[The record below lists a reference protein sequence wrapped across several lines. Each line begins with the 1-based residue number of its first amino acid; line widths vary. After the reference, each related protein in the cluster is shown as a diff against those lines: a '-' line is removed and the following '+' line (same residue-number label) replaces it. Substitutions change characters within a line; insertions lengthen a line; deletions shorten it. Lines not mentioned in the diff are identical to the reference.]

1 MKHNIKRKRNFKQW
15 LGTICILLC
24 SVLAFSGCA
33 IADNFNK
40 GTITGEDSEGLLRI
54 TSPWFNFD
62 SSTGLFSWA
71 FSPYSYSGKNESE
84 LINGNNR
91 YTYLVNSDQ
100 STTGTTS
107 TVIFTGDPNSIQ
119 YLEENSAY
127 YLTSYTDT
135 VTGTQFLKA
144 TKAEGT
150 YAEELEKVEAY
161 VKDPSNTTTAQEVN
175 NLMLWNQATGYYCL
189 QHQTQM
195 SFDGDAVITVQDID
209 VNSYGFS
216 FVSQTE
222 NFTTYYNVAT
232 QNGKETYVNA
242 NITYINPSEQ
252 NLATYYALTS
262 TSNYANSGF
271 LTITSSS
278 DPSFTTLTAE
288 NASALLLTQIRYLA
302 GFNEISPT
310 LIQIE
315 ASEDVSV
322 LSKQQ
327 ILTFTVTQYTTAEK
341 TTVSKTV
348 TLTFASQNNGI
359 TYATT
364 YTTTNGETYT
374 ATLTKASTKVQ
385 EGWINVADKNT
396 YKALNENSIT
406 SDKQS
411 IILDNVLNVAKY
423 NNPANAQLTAKFANY
438 SFVFLGNQ
446 TTVPSFIALNNSLIA
461 CSITEAGELVLGDY
475 TIYTTS
481 STFAYTSVYV
491 PTEENPS
498 TLLEIVPTASLGLLT
513 LEKGKTYT
521 LTMNKDMS
529 FTVAETNQKF
539 GDELSVLLGQLLAEK
554 KLDVTVTTQMYFTWN
569 NETLTQRAQNLSLNP
584 ENASSGNNDI
594 MAQRAEG
601 SYILQGAKENNAYTP
616 TKTEYIKAFAFTYQI
631 IEGGASN
638 IVNIV
643 SSDVVTKMEY
653 THTGATVDSI
663 SNYFTKAELETI
675 LKTNIANSKLNN
687 KAENARVLPTVS
699 IMQDGVEYIYYP
711 VVVPTVSGDETA
723 GANTN
728 YQLTINDN
736 RTVNIWFLQETT
748 VEINGVYHT
757 VLRKAPEEHI
767 RARVKESISTNNTTE
782 SGEAID
788 LSTII
793 ANNMYIEFS
802 PRLTNGTTTRNLK
815 VRALALADT
824 NRANSAYSNNI
835 TYNAYKMSFTTY
847 SPNSI
852 TIDYGELLY
861 NANKYYFYNVNKT
874 YDKVLGK
881 EMVTQL
887 TGFFAE
893 GTLVSVS
900 RTTPEEGQEA
910 RDEAFADIS
919 LTATSSL
926 NDYLRKE
933 YSYALQSWSVN
944 QKALNTFACSS
955 TLAFNLTGTTS
966 QQNIYLFLQ
975 QHGLLNDNV
984 FFGVGSTV
992 KGASVVVADS
1002 TQPYYV
1008 AVNNK
1013 ATDPSTVYVKS
1024 SSNVQGCNFY
1034 ANYTKIDNF
1043 SITGTVYNSEDLMG
1057 GASSSFSGQISYG
1070 LTESASSFNL
1080 NSLNEFS
1087 VVGLSL
1093 EQSLYFKGV
1102 YDNTVSAPSS
1112 TGYGYYFFL
1121 SDYVT
1126 ALTGNVYQLPVI
1138 RSMGSI
1144 SVFGDIESTG
1154 LIATK
1159 FHESTNLIVNVVAP
1173 SENDPLPNGTSYEV
1187 IKSITSSVDQNGYVV
1202 TTVII
1207 SVLVP
1212 DDSMLLAYNIDTN
1225 SVGYSSTRSFADASG
1240 NVVVLNEKSG
1250 TIYGAVLTLAD
1261 GTTEVLKPTQ
1271 IHLTTAENDGLDT
1284 LTITHSTINESV
1296 VFTEVVTLVSDSAIV
1311 APVYNTGIQT
1321 KYENSGSNPL
1331 PIYVT
1336 YDVQSANGWYFYTA
1350 PIGEP
1355 STTQGS
1361 IDFYAEELALSYTC
1375 NFENA
1380 LKNLTQYIVSGTVL
1394 EQYLNTTLS
1403 ETATNLEKYKHAF
1416 ANLLGT
1422 RIVSNKYYFVKPLE
1436 EAKDALLSQQVQ
1448 SGNVSKTMSILT
1460 LYTQD
1465 GKLFN
1470 GSYKTEELL
1479 DGSYTFTVTDASSN
1493 VLYTHVN
1500 NAGTS
1505 YTNGTIFINGGAVVN
1520 LASLGYATSANGT
1533 AVKVSSLKNAT
1544 VSANFMDV
1552 TTGISY
1558 TSAFINIT
1566 KNTNFANLTF
1576 TFTRYITDE
1585 NGNYILDEETNEYK
1599 KETFKKSINDPELDI
1614 TFTYLNEDTTTPTSL
1629 SNAWVFV
1636 PSSQASTIN
1645 TITDYI
1651 ANNKN
1656 NLTYVSTSITYTS
1669 TLRYYYTTTDE
1680 NGALVENDLVA
1691 KFETQTMEVEEGII
1705 TRKAVLKE
1713 DETDIIVLG
1722 KHYIDGV
1729 ISRYNPT
1736 FSAWATTSEEDQE
1749 TSDTSASI
1757 IGNKNGYYYLDY
1769 SSANSLSKGFP
1780 GVKYLDGAPY
1790 PNPVLIFNVR
1800 HKINEHSEISV
1811 GLLVKNVY
1819 QAELLGS
1826 FADTSTSST
1835 FMDFTSFAFRS
1846 SEENLENSELL
1857 YSHAYV
1863 LRLQSSGFDYLYT
1876 NIHYRNESN
1885 QQLNTYLPLKIADIE
1900 VVKNADGTYKLV
1912 YAGSALAPNGSYY
1925 YKEGD
1930 TVAVRWYNDKN
1941 NKFDVKNEFTA
1952 EEFEEL
1958 IIWSTSS
1965 NLIDNVGYQDIHT
1978 YYEGSDGRIH
1988 FTSDGAT
1995 DAPCYGLANIS
2006 SGDIQNGNQYD
2017 YSEVL
2022 FAGTATAFRS
2032 TVPGLIGEI
2041 NSASSGTMFDPN
2053 IWGYFINNMYPITIS
2068 ANSDTV
2074 NSPYFITNQE
2084 TVVFVASPYLQFESS
2099 SSTSGVASQGV
2110 LYRFKEWRIF
2120 ERYNESI
2127 MYRAYNQEA
2136 AYSRYL
2142 NNAIFTFAPSTSG
2155 RYLILPV
2162 YERVYQVNVGTG
2174 VVGNTENA
2182 ANNNTTFTPN
2192 QGGSITI
2199 TYDHTTGTYV
2209 SLDNVTR
2216 EEIQR
2221 KLFFI
2226 EYLEAFKQANI
2237 STIYTQTFLFA
2248 KITASGNTSKI
2259 DLMLDASMANYFT
2272 YVAYNSTTQAY
2283 NFMFDGQD
2291 TVQSSLTITTGENAS
2306 VTFYAYE
2313 LILDDYG
2320 TYYIQYKDQQIA
2332 LTASNIQTIYNAQ
2345 GKDVTK
2351 TELPTFNDE
2360 ILPYIYNYV
2369 NVGFTATST
2378 VSNIVNN
2385 VVYGNSQKTIYFM
2398 VENNQLYPITV
2409 SFDEDGEATF
2419 TKNANPVANLFTKNF
2434 NYVGTYL
2441 STDYITFNN
2450 GWNMPDV
2457 NDYESEKDQ
2466 AYKDA
2471 LHKYQ
2476 TQVIWGTTYFDRDT
2490 YIQITARA
2498 NLGYRLYNFYFATYD
2513 ATLQRYVFDASMT
2526 INDYLVANAATLS
2539 YADQIVPAYYNA
2551 HNNTYYFDSNY
2562 QNPVPDS
2569 YLDAVRGS
2577 FIQSI
2582 GASGEY
2588 YYTQVYFNAQNNKY
2602 YFDSA
2607 YTILAKVNGAEVTES
2622 MVTEKTYLSAITP
2635 VVEYDTDNTT
2645 VLSTRYYLNGVEVY
2659 LNPEDG
2665 NYYREISDGNYTV
2678 HNGTLT
2684 IKTLH
2689 ENLAIVAT
2697 FKEVYQQ
2704 FIFAEPESASGI
2716 HIEDIYYYN
2725 SYGEDKN
2732 NRTDIYANVQVDE
2745 VVNGFSSSA
2754 ISIPLKAQPG
2764 ATTEASTTLYNLL
2777 ASGNKYTN
2785 KLFLNSTGGLVSD
2798 YAFGSYSGKHISSEQ
2813 AQQQGITLSNM
2824 NMYFD
2829 QDCEIF
2835 VVVRVNAENKL
2846 ETHSMGTNPNYVIE
2860 CVVEPTE
2867 TYLTQLQSGNANA
2880 REKYTYYIL
2889 RYTYNRAPSNPYYGY
2904 IAHPYRG
2911 PNIASDIANATIEE
2925 QKQYY
2930 TDYDKKILKPFIE
2943 SGSSNFINLST
2954 IELFNITVTTSI
2966 VGTQSA
2972 HDILLGDFF
2981 AVAGYGTTQL
2991 LGFNPPT
2998 TVDSFTDYTN
3008 TYGQEFSTYL
3018 QSFDI
3023 IGGNANSINMYKATS
3038 NTEQIMEYVVNGNYT
3053 YTWQNLVAARD
3064 TGIIFS
3070 TFNTEE
3076 NAGASYDA
3084 ETGLFKKEGHYYRFM
3099 GWYERSL
3106 LHSYTDANGNRVE
3119 IWSDYNY
3126 QESAGGSAAYSHMI
3140 IADADKQIMAVY
3152 KEVVSFAFTYNPQ
3165 EARVNFSYTTDSLG
3179 NAFTV
3184 KKENGFTTLSGYV
3197 DVDFSMDVQIVPVGG
3212 YRYDNVS
3219 LHVNGAHITT
3229 WATYTRNNVT
3239 LDLTGKLAN
3248 TNPEH
3253 MLKETLTLKTDDEEN
3268 GSRVYDGASNI
3279 ELDGYYATKGPA
3291 KFTLTM
3297 QEITPISIR
3306 THGYKETHTISL
3318 TNNAGQTFKL
3328 QGKTIVTNTLL
3339 DDTQNPVAYDAETN
3353 TIAFYQ
3359 DAGTANRY
3367 TYKILLNASED
3378 ETLNGYFVNN
3388 DTTKAY
3394 PTQTN
3399 TGSEYTLSP
3408 KTDIH
3413 KQGQL
3418 LYATVQGTTSLTFN
3432 FSEAFTSGCI
3442 TKAVVSIISGG
3453 YLQNNV
3459 FVQDNIEFTST
3470 TPTGTYEFDNE
3481 THITIELYRKVSIND
3496 TTIEVKWEIGH
3507 AQNISGND
3515 YAFMGYQG
3523 YQNESSDI
3531 NNTSVTSLPSTV
3543 TPTFVESI
3551 PLMQTSTFAQMATPA
3566 WATFVTALASRSL
3579 SLTSP
3584 TFTASLHNGE
3594 AVTGYFKKVSNNT
3607 LEVTFTYATLT
3618 ITFDKNVVVIH
3629 EDGSVR
3635 YIPMENT
3642 YVTKATLETKEGY
3655 VFENTNGNFTQ
3666 NTEKK
3671 NVYTLEN
3678 VLFYQNGTYSDVFTN
3693 LPFSVART
3701 ITVVAN
3707 PSDLS
3712 SCIGIYTSANTNNG
3726 VTQITYTGQAYLH
3739 LKVNLPENKKLYYT
3753 FEGWYIGNTLLSTSA
3768 DFDITSVLSNYQ
3780 TSITVEARF
3789 ATFVA
3794 VNLALDF
3801 SGLHPN
3807 MQPTG
3812 TLFTINVQSGTVYL
3826 NNVLLTL
3833 GANEITLSYFVAYG
3847 STLRFSSNAQ
3857 FTIQGNNISYQDET
3871 YTFAGFTQNELLNG
3885 GSTEIDQGS
3894 FLVNTSSTTNVAKL
3908 TLNYVQN
3915 ITFTLNKV
3923 MQDKTAITS
3932 TRAYFEAVI
3941 TYSSF
3946 PHLAQSY
3953 QVFATGET
3961 IHTYYGANLTLS
3973 LYYDTSM
3980 FTYNVNHASNISNG
3994 FTFTEGNLQN
4004 IYATYNKLT
4013 YNAKALASASHH
4025 NFTFT
4030 FTTYAQMNFE
4040 LQENVLL
4047 WQYYDA
4053 TQEGWQNIPAN
4064 GTLMVTNLSS
4074 VDIRLQLLHTQT
4086 ITFVLESITVNG
4098 LVLPVSEATITQ
4110 DDIGNTYYEF
4120 RDIAVTTA
4128 HISAQVTSTYE
4139 MTLQRYI
4146 DGVLQASTQLPLYI
4160 AHSHMQTETVPALT
4174 NAQGTYLAPTASAV
4188 HIVAEQ
4194 NNAYLFAGFTVYS
4207 MQGEVLDIL
4216 PAHTTDAYITF
4227 TPTEHCVVRAEY
4239 VSLYS
4244 IATFTETRGSF
4255 TNTQVGGSISVSSQ
4269 ELYNQAT
4276 QNTPFTVAV
4285 QANAGFTTQAIVLT
4299 YVENGTT
4306 VTKIFTPETFANGE
4320 FTINNGNGTFD
4331 IPYSAEQ
4338 ITFTAIFAQSR
4349 NVTVTVQTTNGAHG
4363 TVTINGQTVQSGE
4376 TLTFTYNQALEYIA
4390 SADQGY
4396 VFAGWFLDEYTPISY
4411 NETLSMLAT
4420 EVWLQNANSNREI
4433 NIIAKFNT
4441 SIPSYNSHTSM
4452 SVAVLQAD
4460 GSIAWQTN
4468 TLEWLTQNGN
4478 TYGYVEK
4485 QGYTFMGWY
4494 QEIRTNIS
4502 NYLPVSAQSTYTLPV
4517 ENKGEV
4523 LMVAMYAQNKQTTQ
4537 TFTYQTWQTTHTW
4550 ESAVGY
4556 VTQVG
4561 NVQTNA
4567 GQQVQTNVTLPVL
4580 TNTQLTITNANGSF
4594 ENVTQTQGTNASIT
4608 IVFTQT
4614 MYELTV
4620 EVYLPNGSLATQE
4633 QLNAWLLGNGSGT
4646 YAQNSNMFVGLTL
4659 EGTNYAIAF
4668 ITNNAGLQVGFQN
4681 TFTFALTQNTTITYT
4696 LKNIPQVEK
4705 PNHGTEIVDGAYHHY
4720 TFNAPAGYILSEVT
4734 IGVTTYTLEQ
4744 LKGLSGVQNLSFTYG
4759 YASFNASTNV
4769 AGTFNPTTMVTG
4781 VAFSISEENFANVT
4795 ASVTLQQILQ
4805 INVSTSLQNDAS
4817 AMYYIPYTSALNLT
4831 PWLNLY
4837 PGVNFAVYVN
4847 GVLQADSTNVT
4858 VEAYTYALQ
4867 VYFEEITSNNYT
4879 IVLQDTNGNTF
4890 PEGERLLTV
4899 NDETYANN
4907 AKITLSTG
4915 TFYNI
4920 GLVNGYAQTYTL
4932 QSIEY
4937 TNGLGKVVTVYF
4949 EQAQNNTWSYP
4960 AEGIQAGSSITFTI
4974 AEQKNSFSIF
4984 IPIPLDELKQNEKI
4998 ISGEPKTYAQ
5008 QLAETLFT
5016 NNEAVLAS
5024 IEFTLTQQSNGVWL
5038 VATYP
5043 ATLAETIHLFPLQ
5056 QSALEFLENRYTYVS
5071 TKTGENNVTDAS
5083 DISIEM
5089 ENMHQTYYINYTQEK
5104 AVYLASN
5111 RAELNWEIDIT
5122 IQTNDNQYNNNI
5134 SLAHFT
5140 YGEENAWYYR
5150 FYLPANKVIRFTFTD
5165 NVTGNI
5171 TNMNLF
5177 EIVMKNSSANIADFL
5192 TLYTTTGRNIQKNKE
5207 AYNNIQIQLNGSEQT
5222 LHTRSATLTVQN
5234 ATVLFL
5240 DFTGMQES
5248 IPDGYFI
5255 HGGVGSVI
5263 TKDSDVVLNTNFSS
5277 TFNGGYY
5284 NFTTN
5289 GNYTVTS
5296 EKDSSYYIDTTT
5308 GLKKAEGSTNTY
5320 QPSSQNGGE
5329 VGIATN
5335 KTQTITYTAQVF
5347 GSTNTLVFKDTGETL
5362 TYAQQTT
5369 LTQKDTKL
5377 YATRDGKNAEVVVK
5391 SSRSAIHLDTF
5402 KITANEQRLVE
5413 QNTTFT
5419 YQVNQTVEL
5428 TAYKQTNYR
5437 FVGFIA
5443 YMSNGT
5449 TVNLPYKQAME
5460 DTAIIYTTTL
5470 TVVGSIEQIEILYE
5484 GQISQITLR
5493 QIEISQESFDPS
5505 ATGYT
5510 LSYNG
5515 KTPTYK
5521 GSFESKEDILLAAVA
5536 NKNTYIAGNY
5546 ESTFVGS
5553 SPDASMTA
5561 LWQQILNN
5569 TFDSNIPSNTVFM
5582 AYYDGTSVN
5591 IYYFNTIMLNDEGI
5605 VDLQWIVVSYLVTE
5619 SQTPNE
5625 DGSTKTT
5632 YTFDMM
5638 NSYLGYTKGSLLV
5651 RESVTLS
5658 AYAYQYGEHIGWSL
5672 PNGLTNDIYDEDTVV
5687 TAQSV
5692 QNPTITQALT
5702 NQISTNLGN
5711 VVTFTIPNSV
5721 TIFTYFTTMRYLV
5734 TVDFADMENVTTNTY
5749 DSNNTNYLV
5758 FDTSNETY
5766 QEFFDSYYEAFGD
5779 YRVRIENG
5787 NQIVDTKLEIFAPST
5802 AVGTIQLVR
5811 QSWLDM
5817 NASKAQ
5823 NQLIMNQKFTED
5835 YFGVRNQ
5842 QFALRVPQCV
5852 SNTTNLEKVNGA
5864 ALYTYDM
5871 IDWGM
5876 YGANKQLSNFL
5887 QYFTTDDKGNLK
5899 LKENLLT
5906 ITYNHTKFTNYS
5918 LQITQNTSTENNGNA
5933 TGSIA
5938 IKFYIYAN
5946 TGTGFGPLEIQGNP
5960 LLDSAYEIK
5969 NTVITY
5975 SDGSQKTFLGDNNT
5989 ATGNVIV
5996 KNEENN
6002 IAEKT
6007 SDTVKAVN
6015 LAAGFN
6021 QWIYN
6026 EITYDANGNPTK
6038 IVEPENVTIT
6048 FIQSAKS
6055 SNVNTS
6061 VNLGTS
6067 LYTYQLLGQV
6077 NGSNNMAD
6085 YTLSGYATKYL
6096 KLLEHASKAQNQ
6108 SNLYR
6113 LFGND
6118 WKTAEKYGT
6127 LGVKNGEYYSNNSSI
6142 YSNYDIT
6149 ILKNAEYHA
6158 QTVRMWIDYYN
6169 AKGTS
6174 YYNTAMLFM
6183 QLYQIM
6189 LSTQLTD
6196 LYYQEGADANAV
6208 VYSLKDNFTTYIK
6221 DKLSNPLTNAD
6232 NTVQLSI
6239 DTSSLIVANDNP
6251 VYFTGTISVPN
6262 FYNISSSVNDGNIEY
6277 YASQIISA
6285 QDNNDTAKLAKLWE
6299 DLFIGTLEIPIVYIN
6314 IQSLYGSYFTQD
6326 GGYDIYSNNELLR
6339 ILLTMDNS
6347 ITLFD
6352 QVIVNT
6358 AFNEQYQMQLND
6370 PVANTEAD
6378 RKDKWFP
6385 WWTIEE
6391 GVQYHPDHAS
6401 KAYSYYFPGSLEV
6414 QTTSQEQTL
6423 IIKSE
6428 LSKERENNEAI
6439 IENYADSLRNAFAY
6453 AFPNSYALFKS
6464 SQADAERSIVD
6475 FTTKNTYC
6483 NSMITNFT
6491 LFNLKTI
6498 TYDELFNGG
6507 GVGINISA
6515 TCKMYQG
6522 GNSNTP
6528 YDDLCITK
6536 IYEYNPVPWDIY
6548 WVRVVTQ
6555 VAEVI
6560 FDAVSIATGVGAVAT
6575 AIKAATK
6582 AILKVAGKA
6591 IIKQIV
6597 KFAAK
6602 SMLAYTVAR
6611 TVYSM
6616 AVKLPNP
6623 FTDPIADAKSKNPVY
6638 MDDIILIADKNG
6650 VPNYTV

>member
-119 YLEENSAY
+119 YLENNSAY

-150 YAEELEKVEAY
+150 YAEELEKVEEY
-161 VKDPSNTTTAQEVN
+161 VKDPSNTQTSQEIN
-175 NLMLWNQATGYYCL
+175 RLMLWNQATGYYCL

-216 FVSQTE
+216 FVSQTQ
-222 NFTTYYNVAT
+222 NYTTYYNVDM

-252 NLATYYALTS
+252 ENLATYYALTS
-262 TSNYANSGF
+262 TSNYTNSGF
-271 LTITSSS
+271 LTITTNGA
-278 DPSFTTLTAE
+278 DATFPTTSTDV
-288 NASALLLTQIRYLA
+288 ALITKQLCYLA
-302 GFNEISPT
+302 GFGSDDQELQELIS
-310 LIQIE
+310 IE

-327 ILTFTVTQYTTAEK
+327 ILTFTVTQYTTADK

-364 YTTTNGETYT
+364 YTASNGETYT

-396 YKALNENSIT
+396 YKALNENSIA

-411 IILDNVLNVAKY
+411 VILDNVLNVAKY
-423 NNPANAQLTAKFANY
+423 NNPANAQLTEKFANY

-498 TLLEIVPTASLGLLT
+498 NLLEIVPTASLGLLT

-521 LTMNKDMS
+521 LTTNDMS

-594 MAQRAEG
+594 MAQYATG
-601 SYILQGAKENNAYTP
+601 KYILQGGKNSNNTYTP
-616 TKTEYIKAFAFTYQI
+616 SKTEYVKAFAFTYQI

-643 SSDVVTKMEY
+643 SSDVVAKIEY
-653 THTGATVDSI
+653 THTTATVDSI

-675 LKTNIANSKLNN
+675 LTTNIANSKLNN

-711 VVVPTVSGDETA
+711 VVVPTGSGDETA

-728 YQLTINDN
+728 YQLTIDDN

-782 SGEAID
+782 SGETID

-802 PRLTNGTTTRNLK
+802 PRLTNGTTTRNVK

-852 TIDYGELLY
+852 TIDYGELIY
-861 NANKYYFYNVNKT
+861 NANKYYFYNVNTT
-874 YDKVLGK
+874 YDKVLGQ

-900 RTTPEEGQEA
+900 RTTPEEGQKA

-944 QKALNTFACSS
+944 QKALNTFAGSS
-955 TLAFNLTGTTS
+955 ALAFNLTGTMS
-966 QQNIYLFLQ
+966 QQNIYNVMLSKS
-975 QHGLLNDNV
+975 LLNDNV
-984 FFGVGSTV
+984 FFGVGTTV

-1008 AVNNK
+1008 AVNNN
-1013 ATDPSTVYVKS
+1013 ATNPSTIYVKS
-1024 SSNVQGCNFY
+1024 SSQVQGCNFY

-1070 LTESASSFNL
+1070 LTTSASSFNL

-1102 YDNTVSAPSS
+1102 YDNTVSASSS

-1144 SVFGDIESTG
+1144 SVFGDMESTG

-1187 IKSITSSVDQNGYVV
+1187 IKSITSSVDQDGYVV

-1271 IHLTTAENDGLDT
+1271 IKLTPAENDGLDT
-1284 LTITHSTINESV
+1284 LTIKYSTINESV

-1375 NFENA
+1375 NFENS
-1380 LKNLTQYIVSGTVL
+1380 LKNLSEYIVSGTVL

-1500 NAGTS
+1500 NADTY
-1505 YTNGTIFINGGAVVN
+1505 YTNGTISVNGGAVVN

-1533 AVKVSSLKNAT
+1533 AVKVSSLANAS
-1544 VSANFMDV
+1544 VSASFIDV

-1599 KETFKKSINDPELDI
+1599 KETFTKSINDPELDI
-1614 TFTYLNEDTTTPTSL
+1614 TFTYLEEDTNTLTSL

-1636 PSSQASTIN
+1636 PFSQVDDIST
-1645 TITDYI
+1645 YI

-1722 KHYIDGV
+1722 KHYIDSV

-1736 FSAWATTSEEDQE
+1736 FSAWATTSEEDPE

-1876 NIHYRNESN
+1876 NIHYRDESN

-1925 YKEGD
+1925 YQEGD
-1930 TVAVRWYNDKN
+1930 TVAVRWYNNKN
-1941 NKFDVKNEFTA
+1941 AIYEEKTQFNA
-1952 EEFEEL
+1952 QEFEEL

-2006 SGDIQNGNQYD
+2006 SGDIHNGNQYD

-2032 TVPGLIGEI
+2032 TVPGLIGEM

-2099 SSTSGVASQGV
+2099 SSTSGVSSQGV

-2174 VVGNTENA
+2174 VVGNTENTA
-2182 ANNNTTFTPN
+2182 TNNTTFTPN

-2248 KITASGNTSKI
+2248 KITASGNASKI
-2259 DLMLDASMANYFT
+2259 DLMLDTSMANYFT
-2272 YVAYNSTTQAY
+2272 YFAYNSTTQAY
-2283 NFMFDGQD
+2283 NFMCNGQD
-2291 TVQSSLTITTGENAS
+2291 TVQSSLTIPNGENS

-2332 LTASNIQTIYNAQ
+2332 LTASNIQTIYKYNEQ
-2345 GKDVTK
+2345 GKVVAETA
-2351 TELPTFNDE
+2351 LSTFNDE

-2369 NVGFTATST
+2369 HVGFTATST

-2385 VVYGNSQKTIYFM
+2385 VVYGNSQKTIYFT
-2398 VENNQLYPITV
+2398 VENNQLYPTTV
-2409 SFDEDGEATF
+2409 SFDDGEAEF
-2419 TKNANPVANLFTKNF
+2419 TKNKNPVANLFTKNF
-2434 NYVGTYL
+2434 NFVGTYL
-2441 STDYITFNN
+2441 STEYITFNN

-2457 NDYESEKDQ
+2457 NDYESEEDE
-2466 AYKDA
+2466 AYKVA

-2539 YADQIVPAYYNA
+2539 YADQIVPAYYNS

-2577 FIQSI
+2577 FIQSV
-2582 GASGEY
+2582 GASSEY

-2716 HIEDIYYYN
+2716 KITDIYYYN

-2754 ISIPLKAQPG
+2754 ISIPLKAQAG

-2889 RYTYNRAPSNPYYGY
+2889 RYTYNRAPSNPYYSY

-2930 TDYDKKILKPFIE
+2930 TDYEKKILKPYIE
-2943 SGSSNFINLST
+2943 AGSSNFINLST
-2954 IELFNITVTTSI
+2954 IELYNITVTTSI

-2998 TVDSFTDYTN
+2998 TYSSFTEYTD

-3023 IGGNANSINMYKATS
+3023 IGGNASSVNIYKATT
-3038 NTEQIMEYVVNGNYT
+3038 NADQLTEYVVNNKYT

-3076 NAGASYDA
+3076 NAGATYNPQS
-3084 ETGLFKKEGHYYRFM
+3084 GLIEKDGHYYRFM

-3106 LHSYTDANGNRVE
+3106 LHAYTDANGNRVE

-3126 QESAGGSAAYSHMI
+3126 QESAGGSAEYSHLI

-3152 KEVVSFAFTYNPQ
+3152 KEVVPFAFTYNPQ
-3165 EARVNFSYTTDSLG
+3165 QARVNFSYTTDSLG
-3179 NAFTV
+3179 NAFKVTE
-3184 KKENGFTTLSGYV
+3184 ENGLTTLSGYV

-3212 YRYDNVS
+3212 YRYNNVNLS
-3219 LHVNGAHITT
+3219 VNGANITT

-3339 DDTQNPVAYDAETN
+3339 DDTQNPVTYNATTN

-3359 DAGTANRY
+3359 DAGTENRY
-3367 TYKILLNASED
+3367 TYEISLNASED

-3432 FSEAFTSGCI
+3432 FSDAFEKGYITSAYI
-3442 TKAVVSIISGG
+3442 SIESGKG
-3453 YLQNNV
+3453 YLQDGV
-3459 FVQDNIEFTST
+3459 FKTDAIEFTST
-3470 TPTGTYEFDNE
+3470 PTDEYVFDNE

-3496 TTIEVKWEIGH
+3496 TTIEVKWKITGS
-3507 AQNISGND
+3507 QTINGNR
-3515 YAFMGYQG
+3515 YALKG
-3523 YQNESSDI
+3523 YQNVSSDI
-3531 NNTSVTSLPSTV
+3531 DMERSVSVTSLPSTV
-3543 TPTFVESI
+3543 TPIFVKST
-3551 PLMQTSTFAQMATPA
+3551 PLMQASTFAQNASPA
-3566 WATFVTALASRSL
+3566 WATFVTAMASRSL
-3579 SLTSP
+3579 SLASA
-3584 TFTASLHNGE
+3584 TFTASLQNGE
-3594 AVTGYFKKVSNNT
+3594 AVTGYFRKVSPDT

-3618 ITFDKNVVVIH
+3618 IEFNQNIVADHINGSIDLMISEET
-3629 EDGSVR
+3629 ED
-3635 YIPMENT
+3635 I
-3642 YVTKATLETKEGY
+3642 YVTKATLTTNEGY
-3655 VFENTNGNFTQ
+3655 VFENTNGTFTQ
-3666 NTEKK
+3666 STAKE

-3678 VLFYQNGTYSDVFTN
+3678 VLFYQNGTYGDVFAN
-3693 LPFSVART
+3693 LPFSLART

-3712 SCIGIYTSANTNNG
+3712 SDIGIYTSANANEG

-3739 LKVNLPENKKLYYT
+3739 LKVNLPENKKPYYT

-3768 DFDITSVLSNYQ
+3768 DFDLTSVLSNYQ

-3789 ATFVA
+3789 ATFVS
-3794 VNLALDF
+3794 VNLALKF
-3801 SGLHPN
+3801 SGLVTN
-3807 MQPTG
+3807 MQPTS

-3857 FTIQGNNISYQDET
+3857 FTIQGNNISYQDAT

-3994 FTFTEGNLQN
+3994 FTFTEGNQEA
-4004 IYATYNKLT
+4004 ISATYNKLT

-4053 TQEGWQNIPAN
+4053 TQEGWMSIPAN

-4098 LVLPVSEATITQ
+4098 LVLPVAEATITQ
-4110 DDIGNTYYEF
+4110 DDNGNTYYEF

-4128 HISAQVTSTYE
+4128 HISAQVTPAYE
-4139 MTLQRYI
+4139 VTLQRYI
-4146 DGVLQASTQLPLYI
+4146 DGVLQASTQLPLYV
-4160 AHSHMQTETVPALT
+4160 AHRHIQTETVPALT
-4174 NAQGTYLAPTASAV
+4174 NAQGVYIAPTGSAV

-4194 NNAYLFAGFTVYS
+4194 NNAYLFAGFTVLS

-4227 TPTEHCVVRAEY
+4227 TPTEPCVVRAEY

-4349 NVTVTVQTTNGAHG
+4349 NVTITIQTTNGANG
-4363 TVTINGQTVQSGE
+4363 TVTINGQTVHSGE
-4376 TLTFTYNQALEYIA
+4376 TLTFTYNQALEFVS

-4478 TYGYVEK
+4478 EYGYVEK
-4485 QGYTFMGWY
+4485 QGYTFIGWY

-4537 TFTYQTWQTTHTW
+4537 TYTYQTWHTTHTW
-4550 ESAVGY
+4550 ESAVSY

-4567 GQQVQTNVTLPVL
+4567 GQQLQTNVTLPER

-4608 IVFTQT
+4608 ITFTQT

-4646 YAQNSNMFVGLTL
+4646 YAQNSNMFVGLAL

-4681 TFTFALTQNTTITYT
+4681 TFTFALTQNTIITYT
-4696 LKNIPQVEK
+4696 LKDIPQVEK

-4734 IGVTTYTLEQ
+4734 IGGTTYTLEQ
-4744 LKGLSGVQNLSFTYG
+4744 LAGLSGVQNLSFTYG

-4769 AGTFNPTTMVTG
+4769 AGTFNPTIMVTG

-4867 VYFEEITSNNYT
+4867 VYFEEITSSEYT
-4879 IVLQDTNGNTF
+4879 IVLEGATGVTLPENESLLSING
-4890 PEGERLLTV
+4890 GQ
-4899 NDETYANN
+4899 YANN
-4907 AKITLSTG
+4907 DKITLSTG

-4920 GLVNGYAQTYTL
+4920 GLVNAQTYTL
-4932 QSIEY
+4932 KSMKY
-4937 TNGLGKVVTVYF
+4937 TNGLGEVVTVNF
-4949 EQAQNNTWSYP
+4949 TQAQNNTWSYP

-4974 AEQKNSFSIF
+4974 AEQQNSFSIF
-4984 IPIPLDELKQNEKI
+4984 IPIPWNELTQNEEI
-4998 ISGEPKTYAQ
+4998 TDAQ
-5008 QLAETLFT
+5008 TLADILFA
-5016 NNEAVLAS
+5016 NNNTDVLDS
-5024 IEFTLTQQSNGVWL
+5024 IKFTLTQQSNGVWL
-5038 VATYP
+5038 VATYK
-5043 ATLAETIHLFPLQ
+5043 ATLAGSLTLYPLQ

-5071 TKTGENNVTDAS
+5071 TKTGENNVITDNPFP
-5083 DISIEM
+5083 IEIG
-5089 ENMHQTYYINYTQEK
+5089 NIHQTYYTVYTQEK
-5104 AVYLASN
+5104 AVYLATN
-5111 RAELNWEIDIT
+5111 RAELSGNFLIT
-5122 IQTNDNQYNNNI
+5122 IQTNDNQYNNDI
-5134 SLAHFT
+5134 SLAKFT
-5140 YGEENAWYYR
+5140 YGEENARYYR
-5150 FYLPANKVIRFTFTD
+5150 FYIPANQVIHFTFTD

-5171 TNMNLF
+5171 TNMSLF

-5192 TLYTTTGRNIQKNKE
+5192 KLYTTTGSNIQNNQD
-5207 AYNNIQIQLNGSEQT
+5207 AYHNIKIQLNNPEQT
-5222 LHTRSATLTVQN
+5222 LNERSATLTVQN

-5240 DFTGMQES
+5240 DFMKMQES

-5255 HGGVGSVI
+5255 HGGVGSEI
-5263 TKDSDVVLNTNFSS
+5263 TRDPDVVLNTNFSS

-5308 GLKKAEGSTNTY
+5308 GLEKVEGSTNIY
-5320 QPSSQNGGE
+5320 QPVSQNGGE
-5329 VGIATN
+5329 VGVATN
-5335 KTQTITYTAQVF
+5335 KTQTITFNAQLF

-5369 LTQKDTKL
+5369 LKQIDNKL
-5377 YATRDGKNAEVVVK
+5377 YAMRDGKNAEVVVK

-5419 YQVNQTVEL
+5419 YQVNQKVTL

-5449 TVNLPYKQAME
+5449 TINLPYQQAMD
-5460 DTAIIYTTTL
+5460 DTSIVYTTTL

-5521 GSFESKEDILLAAVA
+5521 GSFTSKEDILKAAVA

-5546 ESTFVGS
+5546 SSTFRGS

-5591 IYYFNTIMLNDEGI
+5591 IYHFNTITLNEEGI

-5625 DGSTKTT
+5625 DGSTTT
-5632 YTFDMM
+5632 THTFDIM

-5672 PNGLTNDIYDEDTVV
+5672 PNGLTNDIYDKDTVV

-5702 NQISTNLGN
+5702 NRIINNVGN

-5734 TVDFADMENVTTNTY
+5734 TVDFADMENVTTSTY

-5766 QEFFDSYYEAFGD
+5766 QEFFDSYYEEFGD

-5787 NQIVDTKLEIFAPST
+5787 NQIVNEELGIEAPSIAANT
-5802 AVGTIQLVR
+5802 LQLVR

-5817 NASKAQ
+5817 SLSKQ
-5823 NQLIMNQKFTED
+5823 EKQLVMNEKFAED

-5852 SNTTNLEKVNGA
+5852 SNTTNLPTVNGS

-5876 YGANKQLSNFL
+5876 YGASKQLSNFL
-5887 QYFTTDDKGNLK
+5887 QYFTTDDAGNLK

-5946 TGTGFGPLEIQGNP
+5946 TGTGFGPLAIQGNP

-6015 LAAGFN
+6015 LAEGFN
-6021 QWIYN
+6021 QWIYS
-6026 EITYDANGNPTK
+6026 EMTYDANGNPTK
-6038 IVEPENVTIT
+6038 IIEPENVTIT

-6085 YTLSGYATKYL
+6085 YTLSGYATEYL
-6096 KLLEHASKAQNQ
+6096 ALLEHASKAQDQ
-6108 SNLYR
+6108 SLLYR

-6158 QTVRMWIDYYN
+6158 QTVRMWLDYYN
-6169 AKGTS
+6169 AKGTTH
-6174 YYNTAMLFM
+6174 YNTALLFM
-6183 QLYQIM
+6183 QLYQVM

-6196 LYYQEGADANAV
+6196 LYYQEGEDANPT
-6208 VYSLKDNFTTYIK
+6208 VYSLKDNFTTYIEK
-6221 DKLSNPLTNAD
+6221 YLQQPLTNAD
-6232 NTVQLSI
+6232 KTVQLCI
-6239 DTSSLIVANDNP
+6239 DSSSLIVANGNP

-6262 FYNISSSVNDGNIEY
+6262 FYNINKDVTVGNIES

-6285 QDNNDTAKLAKLWE
+6285 QDNNDTAKLETLWKKV
-6299 DLFIGTLEIPIVYIN
+6299 FNGTLEIPIVYIN
-6314 IQSLYGSYFTQD
+6314 IQSLYGSYFTQNA
-6326 GGYDIYSNNELLR
+6326 GHDIYSNNELLR

-6391 GVQYHPDHAS
+6391 GVQYHPNDAG

-6428 LSKERENNEAI
+6428 LSVNSKNDEAI
-6439 IENYADSLRNAFAY
+6439 IENFADSLRNAFAY

-6475 FTTKNTYC
+6475 FTTQNTYC
-6483 NSMITNFT
+6483 NAMITNFT

-6498 TYDELFNGG
+6498 TYDKLFNGG

-6515 TCKMYQG
+6515 TCKIYQG
-6522 GNSNTP
+6522 GNSKTA

-6536 IYEYNPVPWDIY
+6536 IYEYNPVPWDVY
-6548 WVRVVTQ
+6548 WVRVATQ
-6555 VAEVI
+6555 VGEVI
-6560 FDAVSIATGVGAVAT
+6560 FDVVSIATGVGAVAT

-6582 AILKVAGKA
+6582 AILKVAAKA
-6591 IIKQIV
+6591 ITKQII

-6602 SMLAYTVAR
+6602 SMLAYTAAR
-6611 TVYSM
+6611 TIYSM

>member
-1 MKHNIKRKRNFKQW
+1 MKHNVKRKRNFKQW

-24 SVLAFSGCA
+24 SVLTFSGCA

-54 TSPWFNFD
+54 TSPWFHFD

-100 STTGTTS
+100 TTTGTTS

-119 YLEENSAY
+119 YLENNSAY

-150 YAEELEKVEAY
+150 YAEELKKVEEY
-161 VKDPSNTTTAQEVN
+161 VKDPSNTQTSQEIN
-175 NLMLWNQATGYYCL
+175 RLMLWNQATGYYCL

-195 SFDGDAVITVQDID
+195 SFDGDAVITAQDIA

-216 FVSQTE
+216 FVSQTQ
-222 NFTTYYNVAT
+222 NYTTYYNVDM

-242 NITYINPSEQ
+242 NITYINPNEQ
-252 NLATYYALTS
+252 ENLATYYALAN
-262 TSNYANSGF
+262 TSNYTNNGF

-278 DPSFTTLTAE
+278 DPAFTALTAE
-288 NASALLLTQIRYLA
+288 NASALLLKQIRYLA

-310 LIQIE
+310 LISIE
-315 ASEDVSV
+315 VSEDVSV

-327 ILTFTVTQYTTAEK
+327 VLTFTVTQYTTPEK

-364 YTTTNGETYT
+364 YTATDGKTYT
-374 ATLTKASTKVQ
+374 ATLTKASTTVQ
-385 EGWINVADKNT
+385 EGWINVADTNT
-396 YKALNENSIT
+396 YKALDKNSIA

-423 NNPANAQLTAKFANY
+423 NNPSNPSLTEKFAKY

-446 TTVPSFIALNNSLIA
+446 TTAPSFIALNNSLIA

-521 LTMNKDMS
+521 LTINDDMS

-539 GDELSVLLGQLLAEK
+539 GDELSVLLGQLLAK
-554 KLDVTVTTQMYFTWN
+554 KNLTDTVTTQIYFTWN
-569 NETLTQRAQNLSLNP
+569 NETLTQRAQNLRLNAVD
-584 ENASSGNNDI
+584 ASVDNNDI
-594 MAQRAEG
+594 TAQYAEG
-601 SYILQGAKENNAYTP
+601 KYILQGERNSNDTYTP
-616 TKTEYIKAFAFTYQI
+616 TKTEYVKAFAFTYQI

-643 SSDVVTKMEY
+643 SSDVVTKIEY
-653 THTGATVDSI
+653 THTGAAVDSI
-663 SNYFTKAELETI
+663 ANYFTKAELETI

-711 VVVPTVSGDETA
+711 VVVPSVSGDETA

-728 YQLTINDN
+728 YQLTIDDN

-788 LSTII
+788 LSAII

-835 TYNAYKMSFTTY
+835 KYNAYKMSFTTY

-852 TIDYGELLY
+852 TIDYGELMY
-861 NANKYYFYNVNKT
+861 NSNKYYFYNVNTT

-955 TLAFNLTGTTS
+955 TLSFNLTGTMS
-966 QQNIYLFLQ
+966 QQNIYNVMLSKS
-975 QHGLLNDNV
+975 LLNDNV

-1070 LTESASSFNL
+1070 LTDSASSFNL

-1126 ALTGNVYQLPVI
+1126 ALKNNVYQLPVI

-1144 SVFGDIESTG
+1144 SVFGDMESTG

-1271 IHLTTAENDGLDT
+1271 INLTTAENDGLDT
-1284 LTITHSTINESV
+1284 LTIKHSTIAESV

-1355 STTQGS
+1355 STTNGS
-1361 IDFYAEELALSYTC
+1361 IDFYAEELALSYTSDC
-1375 NFENA
+1375 ENA

-1403 ETATNLEKYKHAF
+1403 ETATDPEKIKHAY

-1448 SGNVSKTMSILT
+1448 SGNVSKTISILT

-1479 DGSYTFTVTDASSN
+1479 DGTYTFTVTDASSS

-1500 NAGTS
+1500 NTDTN
-1505 YTNGTIFINGGAVVN
+1505 YPNGTIAVNGDKVVN

-1533 AVKVSSLKNAT
+1533 AVKVSSLANAS
-1544 VSANFMDV
+1544 VSASFIDV
-1552 TTGISY
+1552 TTGVSY
-1558 TSAFINIT
+1558 TSEFVNIT

-1585 NGNYILDEETNEYK
+1585 NGNYIVDEETNEYK
-1599 KETFKKSINDPELDI
+1599 KVTFTKSINDPELDI

-1636 PSSQASTIN
+1636 PSSQINDIST
-1645 TITDYI
+1645 YI

-1691 KFETQTMEVEEGII
+1691 KFETQTMEVEEGVI

-1713 DETDIIVLG
+1713 DATDIVVLG

-1736 FSAWATTSEEDQE
+1736 FSAWATTSEEDPE

-1857 YSHAYV
+1857 HSHAYV
-1863 LRLQSSGFDYLYT
+1863 LRLQPSGFDYLYT
-1876 NIHYRNESN
+1876 NIHYRDESN
-1885 QQLNTYLPLKIADIE
+1885 QQLNTYLPLKIADIK
-1900 VVKNADGTYKLV
+1900 VVETDNGTYKLV
-1912 YAGSALAPNGSYY
+1912 YTGSALAPNGSYY
-1925 YKEGD
+1925 YHEGD
-1930 TVAVRWYNDKN
+1930 TVAVRWYNHTN
-1941 NKFDVKNEFTA
+1941 NIYEEKTEFTA
-1952 EEFEEL
+1952 EEFEQL

-2006 SGDIQNGNQYD
+2006 SGDIHNGNQYD

-2084 TVVFVASPYLQFESS
+2084 TVVFVANPYLQFESS

-2174 VVGNTENA
+2174 VVGNTENTA
-2182 ANNNTTFTPN
+2182 TNNTTFTPN

-2237 STIYTQTFLFA
+2237 STIFTQTFLFA
-2248 KITASGNTSKI
+2248 KINASGDASTI
-2259 DLMLDASMANYFT
+2259 DLMLDTSMANYFT
-2272 YVAYNSTTQAY
+2272 YFAYNSTTQAY
-2283 NFMFDGQD
+2283 NFMFNGQD
-2291 TVQSSLTITTGENAS
+2291 TVQSSLTVPNGENSS

-2332 LTASNIQTIYNAQ
+2332 LTASNIQTIYKYNEQ
-2345 GKDVTK
+2345 GKVVAE
-2351 TELPTFNDE
+2351 TEFPTFDDE

-2378 VSNIVNN
+2378 V
-2385 VVYGNSQKTIYFM
+2385 YGNSQKTIYFT
-2398 VENNQLYPITV
+2398 VENNQLYPTTV
-2409 SFDEDGEATF
+2409 SFNDGGEATF
-2419 TKNANPVANLFTKNF
+2419 TKNTNPVANLFTKNF
-2434 NYVGTYL
+2434 NFVGTYL

-2457 NDYESEKDQ
+2457 NDYESEEDP
-2466 AYKDA
+2466 AYEDA

-2498 NLGYRLYNFYFATYD
+2498 NLGYRLYNFYFATYN

-2539 YADQIVPAYYNA
+2539 YADQIVPAYYNS

-2678 HNGTLT
+2678 HDGTLT

-2689 ENLAIVAT
+2689 ENVAIVAT

-2716 HIEDIYYYN
+2716 KITDIYYYN
-2725 SYGEDKN
+2725 AYGEDKN

-2754 ISIPLKAQPG
+2754 ISIPLKAQAG
-2764 ATTEASTTLYNLL
+2764 ATTEESTTLYNLL
-2777 ASGNKYTN
+2777 ASGKYTN

-2889 RYTYNRAPSNPYYGY
+2889 RYTYNRAPSNPYYSY
-2904 IAHPYRG
+2904 ITHPYRG
-2911 PNIASDIANATIEE
+2911 PNIASDMANATIEE

-2930 TDYDKKILKPFIE
+2930 TDYEKKILKPFIE
-2943 SGSSNFINLST
+2943 AGSSNFINLST

-2966 VGTQSA
+2966 VGTQSE

-2998 TVDSFTDYTN
+2998 TVDSFTEYVN
-3008 TYGQEFSTYL
+3008 AYGQEFSTYL

-3023 IGGNANSINMYKATS
+3023 IGGNASSINIYKATT
-3038 NTEQIMEYVVNGNYT
+3038 NAEQITEYVVNNNYT

-3070 TFNTEE
+3070 TFNTGE
-3076 NAGASYDA
+3076 NTGASYDA
-3084 ETGLFKKEGHYYRFM
+3084 DLGLFIQQDEQGNKHYYRFM

-3106 LHSYTDANGNRVE
+3106 LHAYTDANGNRVE

-3126 QESAGGSAAYSHMI
+3126 QESAGGSAEYSHMI

-3152 KEVVSFAFTYNPQ
+3152 KEVVPFAFTYNPQ

-3179 NAFTV
+3179 NAFKVTE
-3184 KKENGFTTLSGYV
+3184 ENGFTTLSGYV

-3212 YRYDNVS
+3212 YRYDNIS

-3229 WATYTRNNVT
+3229 WETYTRNNVT

-3248 TNPEH
+3248 TNPKH
-3253 MLKETLTLKTDDEEN
+3253 MLKETLTLKTTSKEN
-3268 GSRVYDGASNI
+3268 GSIVHDGASNI
-3279 ELDGYYATKGPA
+3279 ELDGLYATNGPA
-3291 KFTLTM
+3291 NFTLTM

-3306 THGYKETHTISL
+3306 THGYKETHSITL
-3318 TNNAGQTFKL
+3318 TNNAGQTFALK
-3328 QGKTIVTNTLL
+3328 GKTIVTNTLL
-3339 DDTQNPVAYDAETN
+3339 DDTQNPVAYDAKTN

-3359 DAGTANRY
+3359 DAGTENRY
-3367 TYKILLNASED
+3367 IYKISLNASED

-3388 DTTKAY
+3388 DTTNPY
-3394 PTQTN
+3394 PTQN
-3399 TGSEYTLSP
+3399 KNGSTYTLSP

-3418 LYATVQGTTSLTFN
+3418 LYATVQGTTSLEFN
-3432 FSEAFTSGCI
+3432 FTDAFSKGYI
-3442 TKAVVSIISGG
+3442 TKAVISITSGGG
-3453 YLQNNV
+3453 YLQNSV
-3459 FVQDNIEFTST
+3459 FVQEDIEFTDLT
-3470 TPTGTYEFDNE
+3470 TPTGTYVFDNE

-3496 TTIEVKWEIGH
+3496 ITIEVKWQINKT
-3507 AQNISGND
+3507 QNINGKHYALTGYENVGSGTTNIE
-3515 YAFMGYQG
+3515 
-3523 YQNESSDI
+3523 NES
-3531 NNTSVTSLPSTV
+3531 VASLPSTI
-3543 TPTFVESI
+3543 TPIFMKST

-3579 SLTSP
+3579 SLANP
-3584 TFTASLHNGE
+3584 TFTASLQNGE
-3594 AVTGYFKKVSNNT
+3594 AVKGYFEKVSNNI
-3607 LEVTFTYATLT
+3607 LRVTFTYATLT
-3618 ITFDKNVVVIH
+3618 IAFDKNVIVTH
-3629 EDGSVR
+3629 EDGSVG

-3642 YVTKATLETKEGY
+3642 YVTKATLETNEGY

-3666 NTEKK
+3666 STAKK

-3678 VLFYQNGTYSDVFTN
+3678 VLFYQNGTYSDVFAN
-3693 LPFSVART
+3693 LAFSLART

-3712 SCIGIYTSANTNNG
+3712 SDIGIYTSANANNS

-3739 LKVNLPENKKLYYT
+3739 LKVNLPENKKPYYT
-3753 FEGWYIGNTLLSTSA
+3753 FEGWYIGNKLLSTSA

-3789 ATFVA
+3789 ATFVS
-3794 VNLALDF
+3794 VNLALNF
-3801 SGLHPN
+3801 SGLPTN
-3807 MQPTG
+3807 VQPTG

-3826 NNVLLTL
+3826 NNALLKL
-3833 GANEITLSYFVAYG
+3833 GVHEITLSYFTAYG

-3857 FTIQGNNISYQDET
+3857 FTIQGNNISYQDAT

-3923 MQDKTAITS
+3923 MQDKTVITS
-3932 TRAYFEAVI
+3932 TRAYFEAII
-3941 TYSSF
+3941 THSSF
-3946 PHLAQSY
+3946 PHLAQYY
-3953 QVFATGET
+3953 QVFASGET
-3961 IHTYYGANLTLS
+3961 IHTYYDANLTLS

-3994 FTFTEGNLQN
+3994 FTFTEGNQEA
-4004 IYATYNKLT
+4004 ISATYNKLT
-4013 YNAKALASASHH
+4013 YNAKTLASASHH

-4053 TQEGWQNIPAN
+4053 TQEGWQNIPAS

-4086 ITFVLESITVNG
+4086 ITFVLDSITVNG
-4098 LVLPVSEATITQ
+4098 LVLPVAEATITQ
-4110 DDIGNTYYEF
+4110 DDNGNTYYEF

-4128 HISAQVTSTYE
+4128 HISAQVTPAYE
-4139 MTLQRYI
+4139 ITLQRYI
-4146 DGVLQASTQLPLYI
+4146 DGMLQASTQLPLYI
-4160 AHSHMQTETVPALT
+4160 AHRHIQTETVPALT
-4174 NAQGTYLAPTASAV
+4174 NAQGVYIAPTGSAV

-4216 PAHTTDAYITF
+4216 PANTTDAYITF
-4227 TPTEHCVVRAEY
+4227 TPTEPCMVRAEY

-4338 ITFTAIFAQSR
+4338 ITFTAIFAQQR
-4349 NVTVTVQTTNGAHG
+4349 NVTVTIQTINGANG
-4363 TVTINGQTVQSGE
+4363 TVTINGQTINSGE
-4376 TLTFTYNQALEYIA
+4376 TLTFTYNQALECIA

-4420 EVWLQNANSNREI
+4420 EVWLHNANQTREI
-4433 NIIAKFNT
+4433 NMIAKFNT

-4478 TYGYVEK
+4478 TYGYKEK
-4485 QGYTFMGWY
+4485 QGYTFIGWY

-4523 LMVAMYAQNKQTTQ
+4523 LMVAMYAQNKQITQ
-4537 TFTYQTWQTTHTW
+4537 TYTYQTWQTTHTW

-4561 NVQTNA
+4561 NVQTDA
-4567 GQQVQTNVTLPVL
+4567 GQQVQTNVTLPER
-4580 TNTQLTITNANGSF
+4580 TNTQLTITNANGIF

-4608 IVFTQT
+4608 IIFTQT

-4633 QLNAWLLGNGSGT
+4633 QLTAWLLGNGSGT

-4659 EGTNYAIAF
+4659 EGTNYAIAS

-4681 TFTFALTQNTTITYT
+4681 TFTFTLTQHTTITYT

-4705 PNHGTEIVDGAYHHY
+4705 PENGTEIVDGAYHHY

-4734 IGVTTYTLEQ
+4734 IGETTYTLEQ

-4781 VAFSISEENFANVT
+4781 VAFSISEEDFANVT

-4817 AMYYIPYTSALNLT
+4817 AMYYIPYTSSLNLT
-4831 PWLNLY
+4831 PWLNQY

-4847 GVLQADSTNVT
+4847 GILQADSTNVT

-4867 VYFEEITSNNYT
+4867 VYFEEITSSEYT
-4879 IVLQDTNGNTF
+4879 IVLQDADGNTF
-4890 PEGERLLTV
+4890 PDGERLLMV

-4907 AKITLSTG
+4907 GKITLSTG

-4920 GLVNGYAQTYTL
+4920 GLINGYAQTYTL
-4932 QSIEY
+4932 QSMKY
-4937 TNGLGKVVTVYF
+4937 TNGLGEVVTVKF
-4949 EQAQNNTWSYP
+4949 TQAQNNTWSYP
-4960 AEGIQAGSSITFTI
+4960 AEGIQAGSFITFTI
-4974 AEQKNSFSIF
+4974 AEQQNSFSIF
-4984 IPIPLDELKQNEKI
+4984 IPIPWNELTQNEKI
-4998 ISGEPKTYAQ
+4998 TNAQ
-5008 QLAETLFT
+5008 TLAELLFA
-5016 NNEAVLAS
+5016 NNNTDVLAS
-5024 IEFTLTQQSNGVWL
+5024 IDEFTLTEQSNGVWL

-5043 ATLAETIHLFPLQ
+5043 ATLAGSLTLYPLQ

-5071 TKTGENNVTDAS
+5071 TKTGENNVTDAT
-5083 DISIEM
+5083 DISIKM

-5111 RAELNWEIDIT
+5111 RDKLNDEISIT
-5122 IQTNDNQYNNNI
+5122 IQTNDNQYNNSI
-5134 SLAHFT
+5134 SLAGFT
-5140 YGEENAWYYR
+5140 FGEETARYYR
-5150 FYLPANKVIRFTFTD
+5150 FYIPANKVIHFTFFTD
-5165 NVTGNI
+5165 TDGNI
-5171 TNMNLF
+5171 SDMSLF

-5192 TLYTTTGRNIQKNKE
+5192 DLYTSTERNIQKNKD
-5207 AYNNIQIQLNGSEQT
+5207 AYHNIQIQLNNPEQT
-5222 LHTRSATLTVQN
+5222 LHKRSATLTVQN

-5240 DFTGMQES
+5240 DFERMQES

-5263 TKDSDVVLNTNFSS
+5263 KKDQDAVLNPNFSS

-5289 GNYTVTS
+5289 GNYTVTQ

-5308 GLKKAEGSTNTY
+5308 GLEKVEGSTNTY
-5320 QPSSQNGGE
+5320 QPSSLNGGE
-5329 VGIATN
+5329 VGVATN
-5335 KTQTITYTAQVF
+5335 KTQTITFNAQVF

-5362 TYAQQTT
+5362 TYAQQIT
-5369 LTQKDTKL
+5369 LKQIDNKL

-5391 SSRSAIHLDTF
+5391 SSRSAINLETF
-5402 KITANEQRLVE
+5402 KITANEQRLGE

-5419 YQVNQTVEL
+5419 YQVNQTVKL

-5449 TVNLPYKQAME
+5449 TVNLPYEQSM
-5460 DTAIIYTTTL
+5460 DNTSIVYTTTL

-5521 GSFESKEDILLAAVA
+5521 GSFESKEDILKAAVA

-5546 ESTFVGS
+5546 SSSFVGS
-5553 SPDASMTA
+5553 IPDASMTA
-5561 LWQQILNN
+5561 LWTQILQN
-5569 TFDSNIPSNTVFM
+5569 TFKTASNISPNTVFM

-5591 IYYFNTIMLNDEGI
+5591 IYHFNTIMLNEEGI

-5619 SQTPNE
+5619 SQTQNE

-5632 YTFDMM
+5632 HTFDMM

-5702 NQISTNLGN
+5702 NHISTNLGN

-5766 QEFFDSYYEAFGD
+5766 QEFFDSYYDVFGD

-5787 NQIVDTKLEIFAPST
+5787 NQIVNEELGIKAPSIAANT
-5802 AVGTIQLVR
+5802 LQLVR

-5817 NASKAQ
+5817 SLSKQ
-5823 NQLIMNQKFTED
+5823 NKQLIMNEKFAED

-5852 SNTTNLEKVNGA
+5852 TNTTNLPTVNGS

-5876 YGANKQLSNFL
+5876 YGASKQLSNFL
-5887 QYFTTDDKGNLK
+5887 QYFTEDDEGNLK

-5918 LQITQNTSTENNGNA
+5918 LQITQNTSTENNVNV

-5996 KNEENN
+5996 KNEEHN

-6021 QWIYN
+6021 QWIYS
-6026 EITYDANGNPTK
+6026 EMTYDANGNPTK
-6038 IVEPENVTIT
+6038 VVEPENVTIT

-6158 QTVRMWIDYYN
+6158 QTVRMWLDYYN
-6169 AKGTS
+6169 AKGS
-6174 YYNTAMLFM
+6174 NYYYTTLLFM

-6196 LYYQEGADANAV
+6196 LYYQEGDDASAI
-6208 VYSLKDNFTTYIK
+6208 VYSLKDNFADYIE
-6221 DKLSNPLTNAD
+6221 DKLSNPLTNAEK
-6232 NTVQLSI
+6232 TVQLSI

-6262 FYNISSSVNDGNIEY
+6262 FYNISANVNVGNIEF

-6285 QDNNDTAKLAKLWE
+6285 QDNNDTAKLETLWKN
-6299 DLFIGTLEIPIVYIN
+6299 LFSGTLEIPIVYIN

-6391 GVQYHPDHAS
+6391 GVQYHPDDAE

-6428 LSKERENNEAI
+6428 LSKDRENNEAI
-6439 IENYADSLRNAFAY
+6439 IENYTDSLRNAFAY

-6464 SQADAERSIVD
+6464 SQADAERSTVD

-6515 TCKMYQG
+6515 TCKIYQG
-6522 GNSNTP
+6522 GDEDTA